1 MAHYFTNEK
10 NLKSNEK
17 TFNINIKD
25 NNYQFI
31 TDEGVFSK
39 EYLDFGSKVL
49 LDNIEVLESDK
60 NILDL
65 GCGYGPIGISLAK
78 ENPKKTVYMIDINE
92 RAVGLSTKNALKNN
106 VSNVVIKA
114 NEILKDVT
122 VKFDLIVTNPPIRA
136 GKKTVFEF
144 YEQSFKYL
152 NDGGRL
158 YVVIQ
163 RKQGAPTSLEK
174 IEELFKNA
182 EIIDKVKGYW
192 IIRAIKN
199 DILD

>member
-152 NDGGRL
+152 NDSGRL